1 MEEQTKNLSDDKVLK
16 LSEAK
21 RQKLLKKTRLFII
34 MRLIIDFL
42 LLIMALISLIFI
54 FNNNFYLRKLKSDT
68 SSQDL
73 QNYYNLV
80 NDSDISETF
89 YPTKSDNFPDFAT
102 LSGFESE
109 KRIANSFILY
119 VKKPEKFKNLG
130 LIDPPSG

>member
-1 MEEQTKNLSDDKVLK
+1 MEEQTRNVSDDKVLK

-34 MRLIIDFL
+34 IRFFIDFL
-42 LLIMALISLIFI
+42 LLIMALIYLIFI

-80 NDSDISETF
+80 NDSDLT
-89 YPTKSDNFPDFAT
+89 
-102 LSGFESE
+102 
-109 KRIANSFILY
+109 
-119 VKKPEKFKNLG
+119 
-130 LIDPPSG
+130 